1 MNVEQSY
8 IRELITEYFLDHLGD
23 GKKEELWEWL
33 KKDKKHEVL
42 FKKYVQ
48 ELYILRVADAWDSVP
63 VEKAKERVLR
73 KLRPALN
80 IWKISGVAVVLVV
93 FVSIVFLWLYR
104 QSGDVFVERK
114 IFSELTQRSGKFQAI
129 LSVGDNRKVVLNGT
143 EKKLIH
149 ADSNSLVF
157 VNDEREVCYKNVE
170 QEEVQKIEMHSLEVP
185 KGSEFK
191 IVLGDGTRVWM
202 NAQTKL
208 SYPESFQGERREVFL
223 TGEAYFEVVY
233 DVEKPFVV
241 KTADM
246 GITVLG
252 TSFNVKAYPED
263 EYVITTLV
271 TGSVSQE
278 YIKSGKEIVL
288 SPSDQA
294 IYTKSN
300 GVLKVG
306 QVDVNEY
313 ISWKSGRI
321 ILKDCSLK
329 EIFRE
334 LARWYDFEVEYRKE
348 GLENTRFY
356 INMDRYD
363 DVRAV
368 LDKLQKTNGVKFMF
382 YDRKIIVYDN
392 SMLK

>member
-8 IRELITEYFLDHLGD
+8 IGELIIEYFLDHLDD

-114 IFSELTQRSGKFQAI
+114 IFSELTQQSGKFQAI

-143 EKKLIH
+143 ERKLIH

-170 QEEVQKIEMHSLEVP
+170 QEEIQKIEMHSLEVP

-191 IVLGDGTRVWM
+191 IVLGDGTQVWM

-223 TGEAYFEVVY
+223 AGEAYFEVAY

-278 YIKSGKEIVL
+278 YIKSGKEVVL

-300 GVLKVG
+300 GVLKVV
-306 QVDVNEY
+306 QVDVNES
-313 ISWKSGRI
+313 ISWKDGRI

-334 LARWYDFEVEYRKE
+334 LVRWYDFEVEYRKE

>member
-48 ELYILRVADAWDSVP
+48 ELYILRMADAWDSVP

-93 FVSIVFLWLYR
+93 FVSIGFLWLYR

-114 IFSELTQRSGKFQAI
+114 IFSELTQQSGKFQAI

-300 GVLKVG
+300 GALKVG
-306 QVDVNEY
+306 QVDVNESV
-313 ISWKSGRI
+313 SWKSGRI

>member
-8 IRELITEYFLDHLGD
+8 IRELIIEYFLDHLDD

-93 FVSIVFLWLYR
+93 LVSIVFLWLYR

-114 IFSELTQRSGKFQAI
+114 IFSELTQQSSKFQAI

-143 EKKLIH
+143 ERKLIH

-170 QEEVQKIEMHSLEVP
+170 QEEIQKIEMHSLEVP

-191 IVLGDGTRVWM
+191 IVLGDGTQVWM

-223 TGEAYFEVVY
+223 AGEAYFEVAY

-278 YIKSGKEIVL
+278 YIKSGKEVVL

-306 QVDVNEY
+306 QVDVNES
-313 ISWKSGRI
+313 ISWKDGRI

-334 LARWYDFEVEYRKE
+334 LVRWYDFEVEYRKE

>member
-8 IRELITEYFLDHLGD
+8 IRELIIEYFLDHLDD

-114 IFSELTQRSGKFQAI
+114 IFSELTQQSGKFQAI

-143 EKKLIH
+143 ERKLIH

-170 QEEVQKIEMHSLEVP
+170 QEEIQKIEMHSLEVP

-191 IVLGDGTRVWM
+191 IVLGDGTQVWM

-223 TGEAYFEVVY
+223 AGEAYFEVAY

-278 YIKSGKEIVL
+278 YIKSGKEVVL

-306 QVDVNEY
+306 QVDVNES
-313 ISWKSGRI
+313 ISWKDGRI

-334 LARWYDFEVEYRKE
+334 LVRWYDFEVEYRKE
-348 GLENTRFY
+348 
-356 INMDRYD
+356 
-363 DVRAV
+363 
-368 LDKLQKTNGVKFMF
+368 
-382 YDRKIIVYDN
+382 
-392 SMLK
+392 

>member
-8 IRELITEYFLDHLGD
+8 IRELIIEYFLDHLDD

-114 IFSELTQRSGKFQAI
+114 IFSELTQQSGKFQAI

-143 EKKLIH
+143 ERKLIH

-170 QEEVQKIEMHSLEVP
+170 QEEIQKIEMHSLEVP

-191 IVLGDGTRVWM
+191 IVLGDGTQVWM

-223 TGEAYFEVVY
+223 AGEAYFEVAY

-278 YIKSGKEIVL
+278 YIKSGKEVVL

-300 GVLKVG
+300 GVLKVV
-306 QVDVNEY
+306 QVDVNES
-313 ISWKSGRI
+313 ISWKDGRI

-334 LARWYDFEVEYRKE
+334 LVRWYDFEVEYRKE

>member
-8 IRELITEYFLDHLGD
+8 IRELIIEYFLDHLDD

-114 IFSELTQRSGKFQAI
+114 IFSELTQQSSKFQAI

-143 EKKLIH
+143 ERKLIH

-170 QEEVQKIEMHSLEVP
+170 QEEIQKIEMHSLEVP

-191 IVLGDGTRVWM
+191 IVLGDGTQVWM

-223 TGEAYFEVVY
+223 AGEAYFEVAY

-278 YIKSGKEIVL
+278 YIKSGKEVVL

-306 QVDVNEY
+306 QVDVNES
-313 ISWKSGRI
+313 ISWKDGRI

-334 LARWYDFEVEYRKE
+334 LVRWYDFEVEYRKE